1 MNQESRK
8 AGKAILTSCFPAFL
22 IHSAYPE
29 IIFGKRSNF
38 RVPPSCLRAFV
49 VISGSKVENDAPH
62 STTHSQIGSCL
73 ENRRA
78 HAPHWFPTL
87 MNNAQ
92 TLEGSYF
99 IRLQGLPDLVLTNKD
114 GQVQLDWR
122 HVNDPNQLWTVYRY
136 GFSNN
141 LYWLKNQGAG
151 GGLNATDDGDHL
163 VMSGDGVLWYVGGDL
178 GGFNVIR
185 MNDDDNR
192 NLNALGGWP
201 CDVGTHVGVWSWSG
215 GAPNELWQLT
225 RSDSFPF
232 PRPTNY
238 VQIGSTIGVSVAPGD
253 QFGTQPLVAVTLH
266 LPIRSTATVFDKID
280 AAGHGF
286 ALRSQYTEK
295 FLSFTG
301 PNQPV
306 GWADTMSL
314 RCVWTS
320 FPVGEHATGI
330 RPLLD
335 NDQNLNFA
343 GGYNLGAQLY
353 TWTWSGGQKNETW
366 SFTAAYP

>member
-1 MNQESRK
+1 
-8 AGKAILTSCFPAFL
+8 
-22 IHSAYPE
+22 
-29 IIFGKRSNF
+29 
-38 RVPPSCLRAFV
+38 
-49 VISGSKVENDAPH
+49 
-62 STTHSQIGSCL
+62 
-73 ENRRA
+73 
-78 HAPHWFPTL
+78 

-122 HVNDPNQLWTVYRY
+122 HLNDPNQLWTVSKYSL
-136 GFSNN
+136 SNN
-141 LYWLKNQGAG
+141 LYWFKNQGAG
-151 GGLNATDDGDHL
+151 GGLNATDGGDHL
-163 VMSGDGVLWYVGGDL
+163 VMSGDGALWYVGGDL

-185 MNDDDNR
+185 MNDDDDR

-238 VQIGSTIGVSVAPGD
+238 VQIGFDIGVSVAPGD
-253 QFGTQPLVAVTLH
+253 QFGTQPLVAVRLGD
-266 LPIRSTATVFDKID
+266 PARSTVTVFDKID

-295 FLSFTG
+295 FLYFNG

-320 FPVGEHATGI
+320 FAVDNRTIGI
-330 RPLLD
+330 QPLLD
-335 NDQNLNFA
+335 SDQNLNFA
-343 GGYNLGAQLY
+343 GGYNVGAQLC
-353 TWTWSGGQKNETW
+353 TWTWSGGESNEIW
-366 SFTAAYP
+366 QLPAAYL